1 MVVVFLCSLFITQ
14 IILPKTLLSQASSV
28 LTTSLEHVRNFT
40 SLHDS
45 PQLALG
51 PGPSTSYSGSSG
63 HKMYVR
69 WIIFDGFFVDVQVQ
83 ALFLD
88 EIHEIGAVNV
98 GKAGLEA
105 SLHSKTDTAICRSP
119 VNSFAIIQWGRVS

>member
-1 MVVVFLCSLFITQ
+1 M
-14 IILPKTLLSQASSV
+14 LPKTLLSQASSV

-51 PGPSTSYSGSSG
+51 PGPSSYSGLSG
-63 HKMYVR
+63 HKTYVR
-69 WIIFDGFFVDVQVQ
+69 WIVFDGFFVDVQVQ
-83 ALFLD
+83 ALFQD

-105 SLHSKTDTAICRSP
+105 SLHSKPDTAICRSP